1 MKMKIAP
8 IALVAFSIIAAV
20 LVVPIHATFSP
31 MIYARTDKSSYLPGD
46 SGTLFITVRNE
57 GTQSFGVKNLTITY
71 PWKAFLTDHWDGN
84 NTYTFTGVA
93 LSQGGTWNQ
102 QYSFTVPTDGR
113 ASFSIFGGSITIRM
127 GTDISPP
134 GPAFVN
140 SAAAIQIAAATY
152 EPFGIATSIIPI
164 VSLVLLG
171 LAVAMLALLYM
182 SMRKQAK
189 K

>member
-20 LVVPIHATFSP
+20 MVTPIHASYSP
-31 MIYARTDKSSYLPGD
+31 QIYARTDKSSYLPGD
-46 SGTLFITVRNE
+46 SGTLYITVRNE

-71 PWKAFLTDHWDGN
+71 PWKAFITDHWDGN
-84 NTYTFTGVA
+84 NTYTYTGVA

-113 ASFSIFGGSITIRM
+113 AASIFASTISIRM
-127 GTDISPP
+127 GTDITST
-134 GPAFVN
+134 GSYYN
-140 SAAAIQIAAATY
+140 GAAAIQVAAATY
-152 EPFGIATSIIPI
+152 EPFGIATTIIPI

-171 LAVAMLALLYM
+171 LAVVMLALLYM
-182 SMRKQAK
+182 SWRKQAK

>member
-8 IALVAFSIIAAV
+8 IALVAFSIITAFMV
-20 LVVPIHATFSP
+20 TPIHASFSP
-31 MIYARTDKSSYLPGD
+31 QIYARTDKSSYLPGD
-46 SGTLFITVRNE
+46 SGTLYITIRNE
-57 GTQSFGVKNLTITY
+57 GTQSFGVRNLTITY

-84 NTYTFTGVA
+84 STYTFTGVA

-113 ASFSIFGGSITIRM
+113 ASPLTTAIDVRL
-127 GTDISPP
+127 GTDITSE
-134 GPAFVN
+134 GSYTYGGAEIN
-140 SAAAIQIAAATY
+140 IAAAAY
-152 EPFGIATSIIPI
+152 MPFGLATSILPI
-164 VSLVLLG
+164 ITIVLLG
-171 LAVAMLALLYM
+171 LAVVMLTLLYM